1 MPKNKDGAENKA
13 NKPNA
18 TEKACKRRL
27 RGGVDPMVGAAT
39 QIKPGEVRNP
49 GGRPKKKPIT
59 DAYAALLSNPAKADE
74 LAKAM
79 FDQAVAGNVQAA
91 RELREGIEGK
101 ALQAVR
107 LDGELGIS
115 TAEERKAK
123 MVELLRRAATRLEGM
138 PVPERTQ

>member
-1 MPKNKDGAENKA
+1 MPKKKNGAENKA
-13 NKPNA
+13 KNSA
-18 TEKACKRRL
+18 KR
-27 RGGVDPMVGAAT
+27 GPGNPDK
-39 QIKPGEVRNP
+39 IKPYQFQPGQSGNP